1 MEPGNGS
8 PTKVVGRRVGG
19 FLIDSLVFIALGAI
33 AWFALTD
40 RLDADTSSG
49 GGFVIGHTRYA
60 FTSSSNRGIWIAIV
74 ILLLLAI
81 FVVMTGLRGTSPG
94 KLATGIRTVRADGAP
109 PGLGRGALR
118 SAVGLV
124 ADGFPYF
131 LPGLTGLVLA
141 LSSKDNQRVGDR
153 AAGTWV
159 VRAEVAGRPIAEVV
173 PQAPATIAPAATAPA
188 PTALT
193 EQPAGWYADPRG
205 QARLRWWDGSAWTE
219 HVAQ

>member
-1 MEPGNGS
+1 VESGQPS
-8 PTKVVGRRVGG
+8 PTKVVGQRVGA

-60 FTSSSNRGIWIAIV
+60 FTSSTNRGIWIAIV

-109 PGLGRGALR
+109 PGLGRAALR
-118 SAVGLV
+118 SAVGLA

-131 LPGLTGLVLA
+131 LPGLTGLILTLA
-141 LSSKDNQRVGDR
+141 TKDNQRVGDI
-153 AAGTWV
+153 AASTWV
-159 VRAEVAGRPIAEVV
+159 VRTEAAGRPIAEVV
-173 PQAPATIAPAATAPA
+173 PKTPAATAPA
-188 PTALT
+188 AAPA
-193 EQPAGWYADPRG
+193 QHPAGWYADPRG
-205 QARLRWWDGSAWTE
+205 EARLRWWDGSAWTE